1 MRGRVEMEAVASP
14 GLAMT
19 EQDLKTGLS
28 LMGEGT
34 RSAPASLPSLGI
46 AVALDGVGQ
55 VSVARVVQESPAAYS
70 GQVGVG
76 DVVEAVDGRMV
87 TSVQQLAVAAD
98 GLVRFPCPRLLS
110 PHTSPPAPRTLTGTG
125 CGRTTAGWHAR
136 GAGAAPEGRRP
147 L

>member
-1 MRGRVEMEAVASP
+1 MEAVAAP

-55 VSVARVVQESPAAYS
+55 VAVARVVQESPAAYS

-98 GLVRFPCPRLLS
+98 GLVRFSCPRLLS
-110 PHTSPPAPRTLTGTG
+110 PRTSPRAAHAHGHGLWTHDRRTARSWRWS
-125 CGRTTAGWHAR
+125 CAG
-136 GAGAAPEGRRP
+136 GATPILSRCI
-147 L
+147 

>member
-1 MRGRVEMEAVASP
+1 MEAVVSP
-14 GLAMT
+14 GLVMT

-28 LMGEGT
+28 LMGEGN

-55 VSVARVVQESPAAYS
+55 VAVAKVLQESPAAYS
-70 GQVGVG
+70 GQVGIG
-76 DVVEAVDGRMV
+76 DVVEAVDGQMV
-87 TSVQQLAVAAD
+87 TCVQQLAVAAD

-110 PHTSPPAPRTLTGTG
+110 RPPQAPRTLTGTG
-125 CGRTTAGWHAR
+125 GGRTTAGWHAR
-136 GAGAAPEGRRP
+136 GAGAASEGRRP